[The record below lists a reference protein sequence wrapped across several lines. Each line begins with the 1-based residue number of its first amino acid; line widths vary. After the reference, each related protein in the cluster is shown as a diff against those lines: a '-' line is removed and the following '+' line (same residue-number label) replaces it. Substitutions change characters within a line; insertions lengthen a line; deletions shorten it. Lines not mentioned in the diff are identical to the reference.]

1 MYVQREIGQCRWR
14 RLLRNLDERSRVHL
28 RLFGRQVAF
37 AVLFWA
43 FTLLIDQHRPIL
55 FLSLMRTMFG
65 LSALIVIG
73 LAFFTDRPVSPTS
86 LCIRDHALAM
96 LLLTLLCSI
105 VLRLLA

>member
-1 MYVQREIGQCRWR
+1 MYIQREIGQSRWL
-14 RLLRNLDERSRVHL
+14 RLPRDFDERSRVHF
-28 RLFGRQVAF
+28 RLLGRQVPF
-37 AVLFWA
+37 VVLFCA
-43 FTLLIDQHRPIL
+43 FTLPIDQHRPIL

-86 LCIRDHALAM
+86 LCIWDQALAM
-96 LLLTLLCSI
+96 LSLTLICSI